1 MGDSLHKAA
10 VWYGNCLR
18 AGIGPG
24 KSPAFVWVLIL
35 CPPALLVALV
45 LWLPVHA
52 ALQQGIPMSGYIH
65 TVGKHGN
72 QDTESI
78 QSIVN
83 LDVGILVVCV
93 PLLVSTLAYLFGW
106 LGRSAEDGS
115 V

>member
-1 MGDSLHKAA
+1 
-10 VWYGNCLR
+10 
-18 AGIGPG
+18 
-24 KSPAFVWVLIL
+24 
-35 CPPALLVALV
+35 
-45 LWLPVHA
+45 
-52 ALQQGIPMSGYIH
+52 MSGYIH